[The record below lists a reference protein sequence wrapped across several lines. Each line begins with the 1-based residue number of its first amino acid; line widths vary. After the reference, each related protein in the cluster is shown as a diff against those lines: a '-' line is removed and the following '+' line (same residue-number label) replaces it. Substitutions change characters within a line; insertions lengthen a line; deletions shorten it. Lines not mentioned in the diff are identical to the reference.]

1 MELKSYKAIRHNGVR
16 ICHMIRNAKDLS
28 PDQRAAI
35 ESLLGRRVLEEE
47 AISVRAIEPPALS
60 DQRRQEL
67 AQDLRKYFAEVDA
80 RRKPGSAEEA
90 EAILTEAIRS
100 TRPGYRPHQ

>member
-1 MELKSYKAIRHNGVR
+1 
-16 ICHMIRNAKDLS
+16 MIRNARDLS
-28 PDQRAAI
+28 PAQKTAI
-35 ESLLGRRVLEEE
+35 ESLLGRRVLEDE

-67 AQDLRKYFAEVDA
+67 AEELRQYFAEVDA

-90 EAILTEAIRS
+90 EEILTEAIRS